1 MSDNDPAHDDLPTDA
16 RGKPMSIAEEIA
28 AEVDADDV
36 EVRERYDLLKQTDTK
51 IAELQKLSMAELIAL
66 ARSEQ
71 IALKQLVKRN
81 KILFSRY

>member
-16 RGKPMSIAEEIA
+16 QGKPMSIAEEIA

-51 IAELQKLSMAELIAL
+51 IA
-66 ARSEQ
+66 
-71 IALKQLVKRN
+71 
-81 KILFSRY
+81 